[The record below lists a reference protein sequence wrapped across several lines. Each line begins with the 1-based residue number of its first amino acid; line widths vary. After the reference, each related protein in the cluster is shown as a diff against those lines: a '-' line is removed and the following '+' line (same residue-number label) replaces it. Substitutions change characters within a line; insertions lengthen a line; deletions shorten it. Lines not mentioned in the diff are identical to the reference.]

1 MLGEQHSQAE
11 QAGSEQP
18 GREQVQYVEVAAKS
32 FEGRLQALQ
41 AG

>member
-11 QAGSEQP
+11 QA